1 MNFRRTKTSFDPRVT
16 YEEKEM
22 HENKLIESPRYTEM
36 TQRDAE
42 MNAKTGDHASR
53 NQKRNHMYCDHHIQ
67 YAVM

>member
-1 MNFRRTKTSFDPRVT
+1 MWNKFFFPILKMNFRRTKTRFDPRVT

-42 MNAKTGDHASR
+42 MNAKNRRSC
-53 NQKRNHMYCDHHIQ
+53 Q
-67 YAVM
+67 